1 MSDLGLVKAQ
11 QRGISRPSQI
21 ALSYD
26 EGLGCTGAPPMI
38 AAILQTLPI
47 ASTMVAGEPRRLIKD
62 LQT

>member
-1 MSDLGLVKAQ
+1 MSDLGLVEAQ

-26 EGLGCTGAPPMI
+26 EELGCTGGPPRI

-47 ASTMVAGEPRRLIKD
+47 ASTMMAGEPRRLIKD